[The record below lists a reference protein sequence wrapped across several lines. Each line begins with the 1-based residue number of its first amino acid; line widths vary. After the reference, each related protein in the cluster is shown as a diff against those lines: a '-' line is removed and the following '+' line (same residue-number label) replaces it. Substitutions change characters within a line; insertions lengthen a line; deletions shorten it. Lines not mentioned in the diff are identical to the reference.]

1 LDRALRISW
10 YDLANGNRDAYLTW
24 LHGTYMPLMVKRP
37 GVVWAAHFECE
48 KGPPPDRLKHTD
60 DKSVPTGNGY
70 ILLYG
75 AKDAHAFSDPA
86 PGEPRPEPSAEET
99 RMLAM
104 RVGER
109 VNIFTDEAQAD
120 GPGAKR
126 RDPKAG
132 LSPCIQLGSFNCPG
146 PDENEMLAW
155 YARWRLPSMSKLP
168 GCIGVRKIV
177 SVAGWA
183 KHGVLYEFVSLEE
196 RNKHFPNHEKSNPAM
211 EAWTDRLVRKLIHA
225 PGSPNV
231 ARRIASVVKQAG

>member
-10 YDLANGNRDAYLTW
+10 YDLADGDRDAYLSW
-24 LHGTYMPLMVKRP
+24 LHGTYLSAQVKRP
-37 GVVWAAHFECE
+37 GVLWAAHYRCE
-48 KGPPPDRLKHTD
+48 KGPPPARLRHTD
-60 DKSVPTGNGY
+60 DKSVPAGNGY
-70 ILLYG
+70 VLLLG
-75 AKDAHAFSDPA
+75 AKNAHAFADPA
-86 PGEPRPEPSAEET
+86 PGQPRAEPPAEV
-99 RMLAM
+99 RKMLAM
-104 RVGER
+104 RAGER

-120 GPGAKR
+120 GPEAKR
-126 RDPKAG
+126 RDSKAG

-146 PDENEMLAW
+146 ADEDEMLAW

-196 RNKHFPNHEKSNPAM
+196 RNKHFPDHEKANPVM
-211 EAWTDRLVRKLIHA
+211 EAWSDRLVRKLIHA

-231 ARRIASVVKQAG
+231 ARRIGSAVKGQ

>member
-10 YDLANGNRDAYLTW
+10 YDLAYGNRDAYLSW
-24 LHGTYMPLMVKRP
+24 LHGTCMPAQVKRP
-37 GVVWAAHFECE
+37 GVLWAAHYECE
-48 KGPPPDRLKHTD
+48 QGPPPDRLRHTD
-60 DKSVPTGNGY
+60 DKSVPAGNGY
-70 ILLYG
+70 ILLLG
-75 AKDAHAFSDPA
+75 ANDAHAFADPA
-86 PGEPRPEPSAEET
+86 PGEPRAAPLAEEQK
-99 RMLAM
+99 MLAL

-120 GPGAKR
+120 GPEAKR

-146 PDENEMLAW
+146 ADENEMLAW
-155 YARWRLPSMSKLP
+155 YARLRLPSMRKLP

-183 KHGVLYEFVSLEE
+183 KHGVLYEFVSLDA
-196 RNKHFPNHEKSNPAM
+196 RNKHFPDHEKANPAM
-211 EAWTDRLVRKLIHA
+211 EAWTDRFVRKLIHA

-231 ARRIASVVKQAG
+231 ARRIASVVK

>member
-10 YDLANGNRDAYLTW
+10 YDLAHGNRDAYLSW
-24 LHGTYMPLMVKRP
+24 LHGTYMPAQVKRP
-37 GVVWAAHFECE
+37 GVLWAAHYECE
-48 KGPPPDRLKHTD
+48 KGPPPDRLHHTD
-60 DKSVPTGNGY
+60 DKSVPAGNGY
-70 ILLYG
+70 ILLLG
-75 AKDAHAFSDPA
+75 ANDAHAFSDPA
-86 PGEPRPEPSAEET
+86 PGEPRAAPSAEEQK
-99 RMLAM
+99 MLAM

-120 GPGAKR
+120 GPEAKR

-146 PDENEMLAW
+146 ADENEMLAW
-155 YARWRLPSMSKLP
+155 YARGRLPSMRKLP

-183 KHGVLYEFVSLEE
+183 KHGVLYEFVSLEV
-196 RNKHFPNHEKSNPAM
+196 RNKHFPGHEQANPTL
-211 EAWTDRLVRKLIHA
+211 ESWTDRLVRKLIHA

-231 ARRIASVVKQAG
+231 ARRIASIVK

>member
-1 LDRALRISW
+1 V
-10 YDLANGNRDAYLTW
+10 
-24 LHGTYMPLMVKRP
+24 M
-37 GVVWAAHFECE
+37 WAAHFECE
-48 KGPPPDRLKHTD
+48 KGPPPDRLTHTD
-60 DKSVPTGNGY
+60 DQSVPTGNGY
-70 ILLYG
+70 ILIYG
-75 AKDAHAFSDPA
+75 AANAHAFSESA
-86 PGEPRPEPSAEET
+86 PGEPRPEPSAEEKK
-99 RMLAM
+99 MLAM

-120 GPGAKR
+120 GPDAKR

-146 PDENEMLAW
+146 ADETEMLAW
-155 YARWRLPSMSKLP
+155 YARGRLPSMSKLP

-196 RNKHFPNHEKSNPAM
+196 RNKHFPGHEQANPTL
-211 EAWTDRLVRKLIHA
+211 ESWTDRLVRKLIHA

-231 ARRIASVVKQAG
+231 ARRIASVVK